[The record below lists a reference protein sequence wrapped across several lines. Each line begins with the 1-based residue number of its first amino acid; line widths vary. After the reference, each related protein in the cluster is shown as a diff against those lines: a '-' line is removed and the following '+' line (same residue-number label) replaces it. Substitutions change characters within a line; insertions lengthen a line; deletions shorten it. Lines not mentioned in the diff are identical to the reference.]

1 MRCST
6 SRKEEK
12 LVDEET
18 LASATRYYVAL
29 LPLAYLRTEAVGLL
43 ELQPQQEQADRRDVA
58 QRHVCGKPRRS
69 NLLGSV

>member
-18 LASATRYYVAL
+18 LASATRYYVAF
-29 LPLAYLRTEAVGLL
+29 LPLSHLRTEAVGLL
-43 ELQPQQEQADRRDVA
+43 ELQPE
-58 QRHVCGKPRRS
+58 
-69 NLLGSV
+69 